1 MTKDLEDTL
10 AELGPGYREV
20 VDRLSGAYRP
30 LPQVTAAAVRRE
42 AAAAAARVLRHRRA
56 RASGLGVACLA
67 AASLLVFLG
76 LAAVFAVRPAPARSD
91 SRMIY
96 TVAYAPTAEALE
108 SIVSSQRADGS
119 WANDFITQQNAAALR
134 GAAGAGV
141 RTAYKK
147 AVRYLRSKGLRPL
160 SEAELHRRGDAAAR
174 CLAKLS

>member
-56 RASGLGVACLA
+56 RASGWGVACLA

-76 LAAVFAVRPAPARSD
+76 LAAVFAVRPAPARLAGGGD
-91 SRMIY
+91 
-96 TVAYAPTAEALE
+96 P
-108 SIVSSQRADGS
+108 
-119 WANDFITQQNAAALR
+119 R
-134 GAAGAGV
+134 GGGGGGGWGGWEEFPK
-141 RTAYKK
+141 RKK
-147 AVRYLRSKGLRPL
+147 Y
-160 SEAELHRRGDAAAR
+160 
-174 CLAKLS
+174 